1 MNVVLWYLGTAFF
14 TIWDH
19 LPVLS
24 LRKNRDKLRW
34 QKGHAVGVM
43 WRALDDLETRG
54 DEVAA
59 RSRLYEALSTVD
71 WA

>member
-1 MNVVLWYLGTAFF
+1 MNIVLWRLGIAFF
-14 TIWDH
+14 FVWDH

-24 LRKNRDKLRW
+24 MRKNRDKLRY
-34 QKGHAVGVM
+34 QKGYAVSAM

-59 RSRLYEALSTVD
+59 RGRLYEALTSVD